1 MQPHRWQPTRLCHP
15 WDSPGKN
22 TGVGC
27 HFLLQCLKV
36 KSESEVAQLCL
47 TLCDPMDCSLPGSSV
62 HGIFQARVLEWGA
75 IAFSVLYSSI
85 HKTIFSFKRQKSNW
99 CNMRSIPISLG
110 QGSGV
115 FFTPSNLVI
124 IATTEHSIGSPRQ
137 HNKTRK
143 VICYMQI
150 LGRKISKCPS
160 LQTI

>member
-1 MQPHRWQPTRLCHP
+1 
-15 WDSPGKN
+15 
-22 TGVGC
+22 
-27 HFLLQCLKV
+27 
-36 KSESEVAQLCL
+36 
-47 TLCDPMDCSLPGSSV
+47 
-62 HGIFQARVLEWGA
+62 
-75 IAFSVLYSSI
+75 
-85 HKTIFSFKRQKSNW
+85 
-99 CNMRSIPISLG
+99 MRSIPISLG

-115 FFTPSNLVI
+115 FFTPSNLLI